1 MRYTIDTDRLI
12 LRGFVEADSEVLKN
26 NWKYYISINSNKSN
40 QEIMDATNKWIE
52 DYRTNSL
59 TWVAENKLT
68 HSTVGNIGVIK
79 RNYKHNYC
87 ELGYSVCEQYWG
99 QGYATEMLKA
109 IIQHLFVEEDIH
121 VIEAKHYENNIASGR
136 VMVKA
141 GMIKE
146 ATLKERRYNGYLG
159 KYMDLVC
166 YCIIN
171 PSH

>member
-52 DYRTNSL
+52 DYRTNRL
-59 TWVAENKLT
+59 TWVAENKLP

-87 ELGYSVCEQYWG
+87 ELGY
-99 QGYATEMLKA
+99 
-109 IIQHLFVEEDIH
+109 
-121 VIEAKHYENNIASGR
+121 
-136 VMVKA
+136 
-141 GMIKE
+141 
-146 ATLKERRYNGYLG
+146 
-159 KYMDLVC
+159 
-166 YCIIN
+166 
-171 PSH
+171 